1 MANIKQLKQTADQVQ
16 TLLDKISPNEEK
28 ITTLQNQLA
37 GTAESGLK
45 TNIENN
51 TNNISTNTSN
61 IEELKSK
68 VATNKTSIENLN
80 GKIED
85 SKGKI
90 TTLQNQLQGSVQ
102 SGLSANLK
110 QLQDKINNNNTTI
123 AANTARIDALNTR
136 VGTAEQDI
144 RTLNQ
149 NAADIT
155 TNKLNINSLNARVT
169 NNEKSIETNRS
180 NISTLQNQLKGNG
193 ESELNNK
200 INSNTSNIVDL
211 KTKVEKN
218 TKDIKNINKSSIE
231 IQGIL
236 NKVPVNEQNIAS
248 KQDRLISGFNY
259 KTINGNS
266 LLGKG
271 NISISNIKRL
281 YDDSFK
287 FNSGDKIVC
296 IGDSTTAGVGASSE
310 TTKYVSVLSQLA
322 GVPTINLGISGSTLC
337 IGGSRGSNFNALS
350 NAALKSTP
358 SNKTV
363 VTIMIGLN
371 DFDQAN
377 DGINTH
383 PAVGNK
389 KQYTLGSPD
398 SKDPLTIYGAL
409 YK

>member
-1 MANIKQLKQTADQVQ
+1 MANIKQLRQTADQVQ
-16 TLLDKISPNEEK
+16 TLLDKIGPNEQK

-37 GTAESGLK
+37 GTEQ
-45 TNIENN
+45 
-51 TNNISTNTSN
+51 
-61 IEELKSK
+61 
-68 VATNKTSIENLN
+68 SIENLN
-80 GKIED
+80 GQIQD
-85 SKGKI
+85 SKNKI
-90 TTLQNQLQGSVQ
+90 TTLQNQL
-102 SGLSANLK
+102 
-110 QLQDKINNNNTTI
+110 
-123 AANTARIDALNTR
+123 
-136 VGTAEQDI
+136 
-144 RTLNQ
+144 
-149 NAADIT
+149 
-155 TNKLNINSLNARVT
+155 
-169 NNEKSIETNRS
+169 
-180 NISTLQNQLKGNG
+180 KGKV

-200 INSNTSNIVDL
+200 INSNTSNIADL

-218 TKDIKNINKSSIE
+218 AKDIKNINESSIE
-231 IQGIL
+231 IQGTL

-271 NISISNIKRL
+271 NISIPNIKRL
-281 YDDSFK
+281 HDDSFK

-310 TTKYVSVLSQLA
+310 ETKYISVLGKLA
-322 GVPTINLGISGSTLC
+322 GVPTVNLGISGSTLC

-350 NAALKSTP
+350 NAALKSTS

-371 DFDQAN
+371 DFDLAN
-377 DGINTH
+377 DGTNTV
-383 PAVGNK
+383 PTVGNQ

-398 SKDPLTIYGAL
+398 SEDPLTIYGAL